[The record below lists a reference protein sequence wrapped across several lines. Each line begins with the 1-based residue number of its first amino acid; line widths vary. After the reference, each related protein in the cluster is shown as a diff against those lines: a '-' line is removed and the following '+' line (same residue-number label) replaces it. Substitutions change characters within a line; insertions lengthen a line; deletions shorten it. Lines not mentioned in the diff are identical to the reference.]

1 MHLAIMSSRD
11 GEAKESSPLRAVRRA
26 GNSLQKRKLS
36 RKDKFRQQEGLLA
49 IAQVVFQCI

>member
-1 MHLAIMSSRD
+1 MSSRD